1 MVYEPEDVLLVRDLM
16 NLHNRPLNDVLQCLP
31 LRTDDELSDLKE
43 KEKYHINLNMT
54 PMGRPVNSH
63 PQVRLKQLEMLP
75 NETADKEDENYPESA
90 SEVAQVTSRFNEVS
104 RYSFIAKE
112 HSEAES
118 VHTHKRNTNIHLKLR
133 GSSYKRDEMG
143 RPIPHEFVV
152 ESPVSHFWNMLFVF
166 AG

>member
-1 MVYEPEDVLLVRDLM
+1 
-16 NLHNRPLNDVLQCLP
+16 
-31 LRTDDELSDLKE
+31 
-43 KEKYHINLNMT
+43 MT

-63 PQVRLKQLEMLP
+63 PQVRWKQLEMLP
-75 NETADKEDENYPESA
+75 NEISDNKDDEKDPESA

-133 GSSYKRDEMG
+133 GSSYKKDEMG

-152 ESPVSHFWNMLFVF
+152 ESPVSCLEKKINFCLRLKYFLFCFIKLKTREAFEIYDEAKKAVHIPTLF
-166 AG
+166 KVILSVANRFDYFLE